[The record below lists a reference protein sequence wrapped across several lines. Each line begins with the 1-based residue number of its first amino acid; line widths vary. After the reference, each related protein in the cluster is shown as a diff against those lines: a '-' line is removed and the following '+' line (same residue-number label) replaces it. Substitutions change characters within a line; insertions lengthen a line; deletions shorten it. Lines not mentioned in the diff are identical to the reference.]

1 MSRCPLPSTSRSL
14 APLRSRPNRR
24 IVEPE
29 QESQTKPPLPRF
41 QSTAKTNRSFLLALA
56 ISTSCPLQSEHTP
69 AKRPGKQCGRPE
81 PWPASR
87 LPRLLRNSL
96 QISTENQPTHRSRS
110 DPPSPTTVERL
121 ATRAIASSP

>member
-14 APLRSRPNRR
+14 SPLRSRPNRR
-24 IVEPE
+24 IVQPE
-29 QESQTKPPLPRF
+29 RESQTKPPLPRF
-41 QSTAKTNRSFLLALA
+41 QSTAKNNRSFLLALA

-87 LPRLLRNSL
+87 LPRLLRCPPQKHPLCDLRPLFML
-96 QISTENQPTHRSRS
+96 QFFPACIHGA
-110 DPPSPTTVERL
+110 D
-121 ATRAIASSP
+121 